1 MAALEHVG
9 ISSIE
14 LDKQMTREQFA
25 VFFVKLIDRN
35 ETALKEQ
42 FQHPFTDST
51 PDGDPYLGYVY
62 ARWYYTGT
70 EDYSASGNITGKEV
84 LLAILRAMGY
94 SDNRGGTDF
103 SADDPSVLAASLGL
117 TVPDDDIRGEDIA
130 ALVWQ
135 ALGAKTKDEKT
146 FADKL
151 DIDDDLIKEAEY
163 LAKGQPIPSPS
174 PSPSPSPKKE
184 KEPQKENNNSGGGNS
199 GGGNSG
205 GGNSGGGT
213 SGGGTSGGGNS
224 GGGNSG
230 GGGSQPTPEPDPG
243 PVGGESGVDT
253 PDVPIED

>member
-1 MAALEHVG
+1 MFICSACKPVPTVVVPSPSPSPTVEIPSPSPSVEPTPSPSPSPVFGPVSEENRNIMAALEHVG

-199 GGGNSG
+199 GGGN
-205 GGNSGGGT
+205 
-213 SGGGTSGGGNS
+213 
-224 GGGNSG
+224 
-230 GGGSQPTPEPDPG
+230 
-243 PVGGESGVDT
+243 
-253 PDVPIED
+253 